1 MSQLGEKTLGNF
13 VHLHV
18 HSEYSLL
25 DGACRIEQLV
35 DKVKQMGE
43 NAIAVTDHGYL
54 YSAIKFYKAAKEKG
68 IKPIIGCEV
77 YVAPRSRDDKNDK
90 LDRTPYHLVLLC
102 ENNIGY
108 NNLVKLV
115 SLSSIEGFYS
125 KPRVDIEILEKYH
138 EGLIALS
145 GCIAGEVPRKILDKD
160 FEGAKETIIRYK
172 NIFGENNYF
181 IELQNHGI
189 QEEKIVLPSLYKFA
203 EEVGVGVVATNDA
216 HYINR
221 EDSIVQKVL
230 VAIQTNTKIDED
242 SGMSLPN
249 DEFYLKSYEEM
260 SELFKYAPSAIE
272 NTVKIAERCNVEFEF
287 GKILLPEFKAEG
299 VSDNYEYMKSICFE
313 GLEKYYQKD
322 TPVFETA
329 KNRLEHELDVI
340 SQMGYTDYFLIV
352 WDFITFA
359 KKNFIPVGPGRGSG
373 AGSIAAFCM
382 GITQIDPIKYNL
394 IFERFLNIERVS
406 MPDLDIDFCYEG
418 RQKVIDYVVNK
429 YGSDRVAQII
439 TFGTMAAKAA
449 VRDVGRVMG
458 LSYNTVDSVAKFI
471 PFEMNITIEKA
482 MDTSIELVSL
492 YNHNED
498 VRKLIDMAKRVE
510 GMPRHAST
518 HPAGVVIS
526 AVPVSEI
533 VPLQKNDESIV
544 IQYCAEDIEPL
555 GLLKMDFLALRTLT
569 VIRDCVELIRKN
581 GNPEFSED
589 RIFIDS
595 KPVYEMLSTGN
606 SIGVFQFESK
616 GMRSVLSQVKPRQL
630 EELIAVM
637 ALYRPGPME
646 SIPKYIHN
654 RNYPQNVEYPVPQMK
669 EILDIT
675 YGCMVYQE
683 QVMEICRKL
692 AGYSYGRADIV
703 RRAMSKKKH
712 EVMEKEREN
721 FVSGAIKN
729 KIPEKVAR
737 DIFYEM
743 MNFASYAFNKSHA
756 AAYGYLAYKTAYLKC
771 FYYKYYMSS
780 LMTSVLD
787 NTDKVVD
794 YIRDCEYNG
803 VKILNPDINES
814 YEGFTP
820 IKSGI
825 RYALLAIKNLGRNA
839 IRSVINE
846 RNQNGKFTSFENFCE
861 RIVGKDVNRRAVES
875 LIKCGAFDNLGHT
888 RRWMLTNY
896 EEFFDNATVTSRTNI
911 DGQLDFF
918 GMPQI
923 NSVPE
928 VRRNV
933 TGDMPEFSQKELLAM
948 EKEVIGIYISGHP
961 VSPYFSLGRACGFKT
976 AEEILN
982 INNENVDV
990 EAVVDIKSRRMGTTK
1005 KNGKM
1010 CFIIAEDSTSSIEMI
1025 AFPEV
1030 FSTYYNTIVN
1040 SSVVIIKG
1048 KTSLKDG
1055 NAKIIISEVITPE
1068 EFVYECQGKSLHL
1081 KIDSSDIEKGKKVSE
1096 ILHKNRG
1103 ISDLVYVE
1111 QKKIY
1116 KNYCNITNEL
1126 IYEIAKII
1134 TYGNISLI

>member
-1 MSQLGEKTLGNF
+1 MGNF

-54 YSAIKFYKAAKEKG
+54 YSAIKFYKMAKEKG

-77 YVAPRSRDDKNDK
+77 YVAPRSRHDKNDK

-102 ENNIGY
+102 ENNTGY

-145 GCIAGEVPRKILDKD
+145 GCVAGEVPRKILSKD

-189 QEEKIVLPSLYKFA
+189 SEEKIVLPSLYKFA
-203 EEVGVGVVATNDA
+203 EETGVGVVATNDA
-216 HYINR
+216 HYVNK
-221 EDSIVQKVL
+221 EDAIAQKIL

-260 SELFKYAPSAIE
+260 SELFKYAPNAIE

-287 GKILLPEFKAEG
+287 GKILLPKYKTEDIFD
-299 VSDNYEYMKSICFE
+299 SYEYLRNICFE
-313 GLEKYYQKD
+313 GLKKFYSKD
-322 TPVFETA
+322 EDIFETA
-329 KNRLEHELDVI
+329 RIRLENELSVI
-340 SQMGYTDYFLIV
+340 NQMGYVDYFLIV
-352 WDFITFA
+352 WDFVSFA
-359 KKNFIPVGPGRGSG
+359 KKNLIPVGPGRGSG
-373 AGSIAAFCM
+373 AGSIVAYCM
-382 GITQIDPIKYNL
+382 GITEIDPIKYNL

-429 YGSDRVAQII
+429 YGSDHVAQII

-458 LSYNTVDSVAKFI
+458 LPYDTVDSVARFI
-471 PFEMNITIEKA
+471 PLEANITIEKA
-482 MDTSIELVSL
+482 MEASIELVSL
-492 YNHNED
+492 YTNNED
-498 VRKLIDMAKRVE
+498 VKKLIDMAKKVE

-526 AVPVSEI
+526 ALPVSEI
-533 VPLQKNDESIV
+533 VPLQKNDDSIV
-544 IQYCAEDIEPL
+544 IQYCAENIEPL

-569 VIRDCVELIRKN
+569 VIRDCVELIRNN

-589 RIFIDS
+589 RIFTDS
-595 KPVYEMLSTGN
+595 RPVYEMLSAGN
-606 SIGVFQFESK
+606 SMGVFQFESS
-616 GMRSVLSQVKPRQL
+616 GMRTVLSQVKPRHL

-654 RNYPQNVEYPVPQMK
+654 RNYPQSIEYPVSQMK

-712 EVMEKEREN
+712 DVMEKEREN

-729 KIPEKVAR
+729 KVPEKVAR

-756 AAYGYLAYKTAYLKC
+756 AAYGCLAYKTAYLRC

-825 RYALLAIKNLGRNA
+825 RYALLAIKNLGKNA
-839 IRSVINE
+839 IKTIIGE
-846 RNQNGKFTSFENFCE
+846 RNQNGKFISFENFCE
-861 RIVGKDVNRRAVES
+861 RVIGKDVNRRAVES

-888 RRWMLTNY
+888 RRWMLANY
-896 EEFFDNATVTSRTNI
+896 EEFFDNATTISRTNI
-911 DGQLDFF
+911 DGQIDFF
-918 GMPQI
+918 GMTQTET
-923 NSVPE
+923 VQAT
-928 VRRNV
+928 RRN
-933 TGDMPEFSQKELLAM
+933 TEESMPEFSQKELLVM

-961 VSPYFSLGRACGFKT
+961 VSPYFSLGMACGFKT
-976 AEEILN
+976 VEEVVN
-982 INNENVDV
+982 IKNENVEV
-990 EAVVDIKSRRMGTTK
+990 AMVIDIKSRRMYTTK

-1010 CFIIAEDSTSSIEMI
+1010 CFIVGEDATSSVEML
-1025 AFPEV
+1025 AFPEI
-1030 FSTYYNTIVN
+1030 FSTYYNVIIDN
-1040 SSVVIIKG
+1040 SVVVIKG
-1048 KTSLKDG
+1048 KTSMKEDEL
-1055 NAKIIISEVITPE
+1055 KIIISEVMKPE
-1068 EFVYECQGKSLHL
+1068 EFVYECQSKSLYL

-1096 ILHKNRG
+1096 IIQRNRG
-1103 ISDLVYVE
+1103 ISDLIYVK

>member
-1 MSQLGEKTLGNF
+1 MGNF
-13 VHLHV
+13 IHLHV

-25 DGACRIEQLV
+25 DGACRIEHLV

-43 NAIAVTDHGYL
+43 NAVAITDHGYL
-54 YSAIKFYKAAKEKG
+54 YSAIKFYRAAKEKG

-77 YVAPRSRDDKNDK
+77 YVAPRTRHDKNDK

-102 ENNIGY
+102 ENNTGY
-108 NNLVKLV
+108 NNLVRLV

-145 GCIAGEVPRKILDKD
+145 GCIAGEVSRKILDKD
-160 FEGAKETIIRYK
+160 FEGAKKTILRYK
-172 NIFGENNYF
+172 QIFGSDNYF

-189 QEEKIVLPSLYKFA
+189 TEEKTVLPSLYKLA
-203 EEVGVGVVATNDA
+203 EETGVGIVATNDA
-216 HYINR
+216 HYIDK
-221 EDSIVQKVL
+221 EDAIVQKVL
-230 VAIQTNTKIDED
+230 VAVQTNTKIDED
-242 SGMSLPN
+242 NGMYFPN
-249 DEFYLKSYEEM
+249 DEFYLKTYDEM
-260 SELFKYAPSAIE
+260 LELFKYAPNAIE

-287 GKILLPEFKAEG
+287 GKILLPEYKAES
-299 VSDNYEYMKSICFE
+299 VSDNYGYMKKICFE
-313 GLEKYYQKD
+313 GLEKHYSENDALY
-322 TPVFETA
+322 ETA
-329 KNRLEHELDVI
+329 KDRLEHELDVI
-340 SQMGYTDYFLIV
+340 NQMGYIDYFLIV
-352 WDFITFA
+352 WDFVSFA
-359 KKNFIPVGPGRGSG
+359 KKNSIPVGPGRGSG

-382 GITQIDPIKYNL
+382 GITEIDPVKYNL

-406 MPDLDIDFCYEG
+406 MPDFDIDFCYEG
-418 RQKVIDYVVNK
+418 RQKVIDYVIDK
-429 YGSDRVAQII
+429 YGSERVAQII

-458 LSYNTVDSVAKFI
+458 ISYDIVDDVAKFI

-482 MDTSIELVSL
+482 MDMSIELISL

-498 VRKLIDMAKRVE
+498 VKKLIDMAKRLE

-533 VPLQKNDESIV
+533 VPLQKNDDSIV

-569 VIRDCVELIRKN
+569 VIRDCIRLIHQN
-581 GNPEFSED
+581 GNVEFSED
-589 RIFIDS
+589 RIFTDS
-595 KPVYEMLSTGN
+595 RPVYEMLSKGDTV
-606 SIGVFQFESK
+606 GVFQLESK
-616 GMRSVLSQVKPRQL
+616 GMRSVLSQVKPQKL
-630 EELIAVM
+630 EELMAVM
-637 ALYRPGPME
+637 ALYRPGPMD
-646 SIPKYIHN
+646 SIPRYIHN
-654 RNYPQNVEYPVPQMK
+654 RNYPQNIEYPVSHMK

-703 RRAMSKKKH
+703 RRAMAKKKPK
-712 EVMEKEREN
+712 VMQKERES

-729 KIPEKVAR
+729 GVSEKIAR

-756 AAYGYLAYKTAYLKC
+756 AAYGYLAYKTAYLKH

-787 NTDKVVD
+787 NADKVVD

-803 VKILNPDINES
+803 IKILNPDINES
-814 YEGFTP
+814 FEGFTP
-820 IKSGI
+820 IRSGI

-839 IRSVINE
+839 IHVIIRE
-846 RNQNGKFTSFENFCE
+846 RTRDGKFVSFENFCE
-861 RIVGKDVNRRAVES
+861 RVVGKDVNRRAVES
-875 LIKCGAFDNLGHT
+875 LIKCGAFDNLGRT

-896 EEFFDNATVTSRTNI
+896 EDFFDNANMISRSNI
-911 DGQLDFF
+911 DGQIDFF
-918 GMPQI
+918 GAPQV
-923 NSVPE
+923 NSVVE
-928 VRRNV
+928 MRRKV
-933 TGDMPEFSQKELLAM
+933 MGDMPEFSQKELIAM

-961 VSPYFSLGRACGFKT
+961 VSPYFSLGVVCGFKT
-976 AEEILN
+976 AKEITE
-982 INNENVDV
+982 IKNENTEISVVV
-990 EAVVDIKSRRMGTTK
+990 EIKNRRVGTTK

-1010 CFIIAEDSTSSIEMI
+1010 CFIIGEDATSSVEMI
-1025 AFPEV
+1025 AFSEV
-1030 FSTYYNTIVN
+1030 FSAYYDKIMN
-1040 SSVVIIKG
+1040 SSVVVIKG
-1048 KTSLKDG
+1048 KISLKDRSP
-1055 NAKIIISEVITPE
+1055 KIIISQVVDPE
-1068 EFVYECQGKSLHL
+1068 EFVYECQSKALHL
-1081 KIDSSDIEKGKKVSE
+1081 RIDNSEVEKGKKVSQ
-1096 ILHKNRG
+1096 IIQQNRG

-1111 QKKIY
+1111 QRKIY
-1116 KNYCNITNEL
+1116 KNYCNITNEM
-1126 IYEIAKII
+1126 ISEIAKII

>member
-1 MSQLGEKTLGNF
+1 
-13 VHLHV
+13 
-18 HSEYSLL
+18 LL

-43 NAIAVTDHGYL
+43 NAVAVTDHGYL
-54 YSAIKFYKAAKEKG
+54 YSAIKFYKAAKERNV
-68 IKPIIGCEV
+68 KPIIGCEV
-77 YVAPRSRDDKNDK
+77 YVAPRSRHDKNDK
-90 LDRTPYHLVLLC
+90 IDRTPYHLVLLC
-102 ENNIGY
+102 ENNLGY
-108 NNLVKLV
+108 NNLVKLI

-125 KPRVDIEILEKYH
+125 KPRVDIDILEKYH

-145 GCIAGEVPRKILDKD
+145 GCIAGEVSRKILDKD
-160 FEGAKETIIRYK
+160 FDGAKETILRYK
-172 NIFGENNYF
+172 HIFGKDNYF

-189 QEEKIVLPSLYKFA
+189 SEEKIVLPSLYKFA
-203 EEVGVGVVATNDA
+203 EELGVGVVATNDA
-216 HYINR
+216 HYISK

-260 SELFKYAPSAIE
+260 SELFKYAPNAIE
-272 NTVKIAERCNVEFEF
+272 NTVKIAERCNVEFDF
-287 GKILLPEFKAEG
+287 GKILLPEFETEG
-299 VSDNYEYMKSICFE
+299 VTDNYEYMKEICLD
-313 GLEKYYQKD
+313 GLEKHYSKD
-322 TPVFETA
+322 ATLFETA
-329 KNRLEHELDVI
+329 KNRLENELYVI
-340 SQMGYTDYFLIV
+340 NQMGYVDYFLIV
-352 WDFITFA
+352 WDFVRFA
-359 KKNFIPVGPGRGSG
+359 KKNSIPVGPGRGSG

-382 GITQIDPIKYNL
+382 GITEIDPIKYNL

-406 MPDLDIDFCYEG
+406 MPDFDIDFCYEG

-458 LSYNTVDSVAKFI
+458 ISYDTVDSVAKFI
-471 PFEMNITIEKA
+471 PLEMNITIQKA
-482 MDTSIELVSL
+482 MDMSIEMVSL
-492 YNHNED
+492 YNNNEN
-498 VRKLIDMAKRVE
+498 VRRLIDMAKRVE

-533 VPLQKNDESIV
+533 VPLQKNDESVV
-544 IQYCAEDIEPL
+544 IQYSAEDIEPL

-569 VIRDCVELIRKN
+569 VIRDCIELIHKN
-581 GNPEFSED
+581 GNVEFSED

-595 KPVYEMLSTGN
+595 KPVYEMLSEGN
-606 SIGVFQFESK
+606 TLGVFQLEST

-637 ALYRPGPME
+637 ALYRPGPMD
-646 SIPKYIHN
+646 SIPKYIYN

-669 EILDIT
+669 DILDIT

-703 RRAMSKKKH
+703 RRAMAKKKP
-712 EVMEKEREN
+712 EVMEKERES

-756 AAYGYLAYKTAYLKC
+756 AAYGHLAYKTAYLRC

-803 VKILNPDINES
+803 IKILNPDINES

-825 RYALLAIKNLGRNA
+825 RYALLAIKNLGRSA
-839 IRSVINE
+839 IRTIITE
-846 RNQNGKFTSFENFCE
+846 RNCNGKFISFENFCE
-861 RIVGKDVNRRAVES
+861 RVIAKGINRRAVES
-875 LIKCGAFDNLGHT
+875 LIKCGAFDNLGKT

-896 EEFFDNATVTSRTNI
+896 EDFFDNATAISRTNI
-911 DGQLDFF
+911 DGQIDFF
-918 GMPQI
+918 GMPQSSGI
-923 NSVPE
+923 PE
-928 VRRNV
+928 TFRNI
-933 TGDMPEFSQKELLAM
+933 TEDMPEFSQKELLAM

-961 VSPYFSLGRACGFKT
+961 VSPYFSLGMACGFKT
-976 AEEILN
+976 IEEILN
-982 INNENVDV
+982 IKTENVEV
-990 EAVVDIKSRRMGTTK
+990 SLIVDIKSRRRGTTK

-1010 CFIIAEDSTSSIEMI
+1010 CFIVGEDLTSSIEMI
-1025 AFPEV
+1025 AFPEI
-1030 FSTYYNTIVN
+1030 FSKYDDVITNN
-1040 SSVVIIKG
+1040 SVVVIKG
-1048 KTSLKDG
+1048 KTSMRYGDL
-1055 NAKIIISEVITPE
+1055 KIIVSEVINPE
-1068 EFVYECQGKSLHL
+1068 EFVYECQSKALHI
-1081 KIDSSDIEKGKKVSE
+1081 KINNSDIENGKKVSE
-1096 ILHKNRG
+1096 ILQKNRG

-1111 QKKIY
+1111 QRKIY

-1126 IYEIAKII
+1126 ICEIAKII
-1134 TYGNISLI
+1134 TYGNIYLI

>member
-1 MSQLGEKTLGNF
+1 MGNF

-35 DKVKQMGE
+35 DKVKRMGE
-43 NAIAVTDHGYL
+43 DAIAITDHGYL
-54 YSAIKFYKAAKEKG
+54 YSAIKFYKIAKEKG

-77 YVAPRSRDDKNDK
+77 YVAPRSRYDKNDK

-189 QEEKIVLPSLYKFA
+189 FEEKTVLPSLYKFA
-203 EEVGVGVVATNDA
+203 EEIEVGVVATNDA
-216 HYINR
+216 HYIEK
-221 EDSIVQKVL
+221 EDAIVQKVL

-249 DEFYLKSYEEM
+249 DEFYIKTYEEM
-260 SELFKYAPSAIE
+260 SELFKYAPDAIE
-272 NTVKIAERCNVEFEF
+272 NTVRIAERCNVEFEF

-299 VSDNYEYMKSICFE
+299 VSDNYEYMKNICFE
-313 GLEKYYQKD
+313 GLERHYSKD
-322 TPVFETA
+322 ESAFETA
-329 KNRLEHELDVI
+329 KNRLENELSVI
-340 SQMGYTDYFLIV
+340 NQMGYVDYFLIV
-352 WDFITFA
+352 WDFINYA
-359 KKNFIPVGPGRGSG
+359 KKNSIPVGPGRGSG

-382 GITQIDPIKYNL
+382 GITQIDPVKYNL

-418 RQKVIDYVVNK
+418 RQRVIDYVVNK
-429 YGSDRVAQII
+429 YGSDHVAQII

-458 LSYNTVDSVAKFI
+458 VSYDKVDSVAKFI

-482 MDTSIELVSL
+482 MDLSIELISL
-492 YNHNED
+492 YNNDED
-498 VRKLIDMAKRVE
+498 VKKLIDMAKRVE

-526 AVPVSEI
+526 SVPVSEI
-533 VPLQKNDESIV
+533 VPLQKNDEAIV
-544 IQYCAEDIEPL
+544 IQYSAEDIEPL

-569 VIRDCVELIRKN
+569 VIRDCIDLIRKN
-581 GNPEFSED
+581 GNSEFSED

-595 KPVYEMLSTGN
+595 KPVYEMLSEGN
-606 SIGVFQFESK
+606 SLGVFQFESS
-616 GMRSVLSQVKPRQL
+616 GMRSVLSQVKPKHL

-637 ALYRPGPME
+637 ALYRPGPMD

-654 RNYPQNVEYPVPQMK
+654 RNYPKSIEYPIPQMK

-692 AGYSYGRADIV
+692 AGYSYGRADVV

-712 EVMEKEREN
+712 DVMEKEREN
-721 FVSGAIKN
+721 FVSGATNN

-756 AAYGYLAYKTAYLKC
+756 AAYGYLAYKTAYLRC

-787 NTDKVVD
+787 NTDKVID

-839 IRSVINE
+839 IRTIIAE

-861 RIVGKDVNRRAVES
+861 RVVGKDVNRRAVES
-875 LIKCGAFDNLGHT
+875 LIKCGAFDNLGQT
-888 RRWMLTNY
+888 RRWMLMNY
-896 EEFFDNATVTSRTNI
+896 EEFFDNVATLARTNI
-911 DGQLDFF
+911 EGQIDFF
-918 GMPQI
+918 GMPHAI
-923 NSVPE
+923 SAPGIK
-928 VRRNV
+928 RNI
-933 TGDMPEFSQKELLAM
+933 TGNIPEFSQKELLAM

-961 VSPYFSLGRACGFKT
+961 VSPYFSLGMACGFKT
-976 AEEILN
+976 AREVLDIKT
-982 INNENVDV
+982 ENVEV
-990 EAVVDIKSRRMGTTK
+990 SLVVDIKSKRIGTTK

-1010 CFIIAEDSTSSIEMI
+1010 CFIVGEDLTSSIEMI
-1025 AFPEV
+1025 AFPET
-1030 FSTYYNTIVN
+1030 FSMYYDVITNN
-1040 SSVVIIKG
+1040 SVVVIKG
-1048 KTSLKDG
+1048 KTSMKDG
-1055 NAKIIISEVITPE
+1055 NAKIIISEVINPE
-1068 EFVYECQGKSLHL
+1068 EFVYECQSKALHL
-1081 KIDSSDIEKGKKVSE
+1081 KIGNSDIENGKKVSE
-1096 ILHKNRG
+1096 ILQKNRG
-1103 ISDLVYVE
+1103 ISDLVYVN
-1111 QKKIY
+1111 QRKIY

-1126 IYEIAKII
+1126 ICEIAKII